1 MKYVLFLSLLLPI
14 PVIAQDGERY
24 LKSSASMLATN
35 RQPQRFPFFSTG
47 RRTNQPDTL
56 PASAQN
62 YRYRAFSS
70 LGQNDYEEATLW
82 MEKTSDNYPK
92 ENGIIG
98 EVYLS
103 RLRDY
108 PRALRHLDAYDALT
122 PGFDDVISNNP
133 VSYLRGLAYRGMGNH
148 TKAIEQFC
156 VGIDSLI
163 LKHGAEWVNYKHFV
177 SRAVSYIATGQ
188 AEKALTDLGKAANNY
203 SRSALVG
210 YHKGRALLQLGRI
223 NEARTAF
230 QDASFFYKAL
240 RAERTGDYQEDDYN
254 PVYEE
259 EIEEALSQLK
269 PTKP

>member
-14 PVIAQDGERY
+14 SAFAQDGEKQ
-24 LKSSASMLATN
+24 LKSCASMLANN
-35 RQPQRFPFFSTG
+35 RQPQRFPFFLTG

-56 PASAQN
+56 SASAQN
-62 YRYRAFSS
+62 YRYRAFSY
-70 LGQNDYEEATLW
+70 LWQNDYEAATLW
-82 MEKTSDNYPK
+82 MEKTGDNYPK
-92 ENGIIG
+92 ENGMIG

-103 RLRDY
+103 KLQDY

-122 PGFDDVISNNP
+122 PYFDDMIGNNP
-133 VSYLRGLAYRGMGNH
+133 VSYLRGLTYRNLGNH
-148 TKAIEQFC
+148 TKALEQFC
-156 VGIDSLI
+156 IGIDSLA

-177 SRAVSYIATGQ
+177 SRAMSYIATGQ
-188 AEKALTDLGKAANNY
+188 ADKALVDLAKANKNF
-203 SRSALVG
+203 SRSALVA
-210 YHKGRALLQLGRI
+210 YHRGRALLQLSRTA
-223 NEARTAF
+223 EARTAF

-259 EIEEALSQLK
+259 EIDEALSQLK